1 VRGVI
6 AGTSRDGL
14 APDKY
19 IDRETK
25 LVRALAAGDTGEYPQ
40 RRSLDLFY
48 RRTSPDGNYP
58 REALAERVAA
68 AFLGVRIQ
76 CARCHKHPYD
86 RWTQGD
92 YAAFVN
98 IFADVTFGS
107 STELNKAVLERLAE
121 QRRQRAA
128 GESPAPFPR
137 VQEVYDD
144 HELTEQLA
152 DPEQKTPAHPRPLG
166 GKDLESAANARV
178 ALADWLVKRDNP
190 WFARNWVN
198 RIWAQYFGRGLV
210 EPVDGFSLANPPT
223 HPELLDRLAAEFVK
237 SGYDLRHVE
246 RLILTSAAYQRTS
259 TAPGPIR
266 DADRHYACAVI
277 RPLMAEAFVQA
288 LDQAIKSPSGWGT
301 DVPQGGTLLDVATNR
316 PTDNRLAYLFELF
329 GRGTRES
336 VCDCDR
342 APAPSLRQTL
352 HLMSDDDWI
361 EQIEKSPLVSELVAD
376 TDDKLAVR
384 KAVLQS
390 LSRFPAKAEE
400 ELFVKHLHNATDRK
414 TAWTDIVWALV
425 NSREFRT
432 NH

>member
-1 VRGVI
+1 
-6 AGTSRDGL
+6 
-14 APDKY
+14 
-19 IDRETK
+19 
-25 LVRALAAGDTGEYPQ
+25 
-40 RRSLDLFY
+40 
-48 RRTSPDGNYP
+48 
-58 REALAERVAA
+58 
-68 AFLGVRIQ
+68 
-76 CARCHKHPYD
+76 
-86 RWTQGD
+86 
-92 YAAFVN
+92 
-98 IFADVTFGS
+98 
-107 STELNKAVLERLAE
+107 
-121 QRRQRAA
+121 
-128 GESPAPFPR
+128 
-137 VQEVYDD
+137 
-144 HELTEQLA
+144 
-152 DPEQKTPAHPRPLG
+152 
-166 GKDLESAANARV
+166 
-178 ALADWLVKRDNP
+178 
-190 WFARNWVN
+190 
-198 RIWAQYFGRGLV
+198 
-210 EPVDGFSLANPPT
+210 
-223 HPELLDRLAAEFVK
+223 
-237 SGYDLRHVE
+237 
-246 RLILTSAAYQRTS
+246 
-259 TAPGPIR
+259 
-266 DADRHYACAVI
+266 
-277 RPLMAEAFVQA
+277 MAEAFVQA